1 MLLEVIASLVLAAQS
16 STADF
21 KTEYEE
27 LERGFDAAQDAYYAP
42 LRKATSDEERAK
54 VKLDPKLEPGSLFV
68 EKFKD
73 LARRAKGDDA
83 GAHAL
88 LWLVENGADVDASIP
103 KAAARRARP
112 GIPRLAADGRAA
124 QTLRHGSDTVGR
136 ERALEVLGQ
145 IEKGSPLPN
154 AKAAALYVSGALLLE
169 KSGGIEEAKT
179 RFQRVQKEFGDTPWA
194 ARAGSSLFEAEHL
207 QIGMTAPRLRRDRR
221 ERQAVEERGAARQG
235 RRPRLLGIL
244 VRPLPRDDPARE
256 GDGGSTEAEAFRPGR
271 DQQRRRPCRLQDD
284 RRQGQGGGRDPR

>member
-1 MLLEVIASLVLAAQS
+1 MDPRRSTDGALTVFSPRRHLQVDLRAVENPKVMLLAVIASLVLAAQS
-16 STADF
+16 PGADF
-21 KTEYEE
+21 KTEYDE

-103 KAAARRARP
+103 KAAVDELVQGYLAS
-112 GIPRLAADGRAA
+112 PRMAELA
-124 QTLRHGSDTVGR
+124 QTLRYGSDSVGR
-136 ERALEVLGQ
+136 ERALAVLGQ

-179 RFQRVQKEFGDTPWA
+179 KFRRVQKEFGDTPWA

-207 QIGMTAPRLRRDRR
+207 QIGMTAPDFDAIDENGKPWKLADLRGKVVVLDFW
-221 ERQAVEERGAARQG
+221 G
-235 RRPRLLGIL
+235 
-244 VRPLPRDDPARE
+244 
-256 GDGGSTEAEAFRPGR
+256 FW
-271 DQQRRRPCRLQDD
+271 
-284 RRQGQGGGRDPR
+284 